1 MKNLLL
7 LTLSILL
14 FQNLQAQTP
23 QIFHKQ
29 KSEIGI
35 PNDFGK
41 NSSEKTVPKVKFKDT
56 IQSVILINKE
66 NITTDGYNFLIDIP
80 ITAEKNPIGIFIND
94 EQIPVEL
101 FFERKSFLPGQNE
114 IFLFTPDWRF
124 HEKMIEEQKKLD
136 IHIKDTHRELVY
148 HIKRNNTGYTV
159 DTLIL
164 LNTTKFIFQKT
175 KLKENEVKFY
185 YYDCYGSV
193 CCPRDDRWDSYEAVQ
208 NKIKLFEEQN
218 NLSINKD
225 SNSFGE
231 EGEHCTSYLL
241 DDLTNEQKLLF
252 IQEIKSVNKE
262 EYPQIFH
269 PAVIEP

>member
-80 ITAEKNPIGIFIND
+80 IVSFPKN
-94 EQIPVEL
+94 
-101 FFERKSFLPGQNE
+101 S
-114 IFLFTPDWRF
+114 
-124 HEKMIEEQKKLD
+124 
-136 IHIKDTHRELVY
+136 
-148 HIKRNNTGYTV
+148 TV
-159 DTLIL
+159 
-164 LNTTKFIFQKT
+164 
-175 KLKENEVKFY
+175 
-185 YYDCYGSV
+185 
-193 CCPRDDRWDSYEAVQ
+193 
-208 NKIKLFEEQN
+208 
-218 NLSINKD
+218 
-225 SNSFGE
+225 
-231 EGEHCTSYLL
+231 
-241 DDLTNEQKLLF
+241 
-252 IQEIKSVNKE
+252 
-262 EYPQIFH
+262 
-269 PAVIEP
+269 